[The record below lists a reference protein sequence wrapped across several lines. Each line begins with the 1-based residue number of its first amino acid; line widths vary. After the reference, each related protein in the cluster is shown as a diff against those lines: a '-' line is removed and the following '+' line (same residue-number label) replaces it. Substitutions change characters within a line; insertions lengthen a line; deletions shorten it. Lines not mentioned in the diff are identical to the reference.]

1 MTAEPQKTLIFQDVV
16 VIGTCDASGSHV
28 GESQEQNGQEIRQLQ
43 PQPSNH
49 NDHDLSLAFFELANV
64 PIVGYRL
71 ASHQQRTRKRM
82 RNKPSDLTVTVHQDT
97 NACGNHTG
105 GIVWETSYLLLNY
118 LLHDRKL
125 KDSTTKRKRFGR
137 VLEVGA
143 GCGLLGLVLAAS
155 GWCRQVVLTETE
167 TVLDNLLAN
176 LKRNTNDC
184 EFSNIT
190 KSQRPGKQNA
200 PLPSVVVQKLDWLR
214 YEDDAVQ
221 NLDAHSFDTIV
232 GTDVVFTPTLVEPL
246 LQTLRFMAHDTTVV
260 YLCLQIRC
268 EDSHKL
274 LLTKAAAYQWHLDDV
289 SHELAAIPEC
299 AWGLAMDCHL
309 LKLTRI
315 VASTTVAVENQEC
328 KNDERKRNTVHERTS
343 DEPESSS
350 KKKRKKAKH
359 TM

>member
-1 MTAEPQKTLIFQDVV
+1 MMAEPLKALIFQDVV
-16 VIGTCDASGSHV
+16 VIGTCHASESV
-28 GESQEQNGQEIRQLQ
+28 AGESQNGQEILQLQ
-43 PQPSNH
+43 PQPFNH

-82 RNKPSDLTVTVHQDT
+82 RNKPSDLTVTVHQDI

-125 KDSTTKRKRFGR
+125 KDSSTTRKRFGR

-167 TVLDNLLAN
+167 AVLDNLLAN
-176 LKRNTNDC
+176 LKRYTNDC

-190 KSQRPGKQNA
+190 KSQRQGKQNP
-200 PLPSVVVQKLDWLR
+200 PLPSVEVQKLDWLR
-214 YEDDAVQ
+214 YEDDAIQ
-221 NLDAHSFDTIV
+221 NLAAHSFDTIV

-274 LLTKAAAYQWHLDDV
+274 LLTKAAAYQWHLDDI

-315 VASTTVAVENQEC
+315 VAAPVAVENQEC
-328 KNDERKRNTVHERTS
+328 NNSEKKRNTVHERTS